1 MSNKVVLFLIGLTI
15 GFASFAAAGS
25 LASLVMAQV
34 QDHMAT
40 NAQPAPASYAQ
51 LPTTDYIAR

>member
-1 MSNKVVLFLIGLTI
+1 MSNKVILFLIGLTI

-34 QDHMAT
+34 QDRMAT
-40 NAQPAPASYAQ
+40 QVQPTPASYAQ
-51 LPTTDYIAR
+51 LGTSNFIAR